1 VNVDLDLQATW
12 IFKAEWLASLK
23 AAVAKAFHDRRG
35 VRVVLEDDM
44 TADYVMKSDI
54 EDGLVV
60 LHVNYAERSTFE
72 EMFQGAH
79 LEAVLEHENRHI
91 DTYNLMLINDTLPAP
106 RLLRQTAGEAA
117 FMQLTASFTHI
128 LRERLKDVC
137 ANCLMSPTS
146 LRRYLE
152 FELFKVRESWRER
165 RGLYKVPLILMLAYI
180 HTCGEMGGLSVPSQL
195 SVLAAYFPKISY
207 DGLIYGQA
215 QKVFRA
221 VWNAVKAKQQ
231 TVDVFKDTYEL
242 NELCYQQPEPVFQA

>member
-23 AAVAKAFHDRRG
+23 LSVAKAFEGRG
-35 VRVVLEDDM
+35 EVHVILEDDPR
-44 TADYVMKSDI
+44 ANYVMKTNL
-54 EDGLVV
+54 EGGRVV
-60 LHVNYAERSTFE
+60 LHVNYAEHATFE
-72 EMFQGAH
+72 EIFRGAY
-79 LEAVLEHENRHI
+79 LEALLEHENRHL
-91 DTYNLMLINDTLPAP
+91 DAYSLTLINDALPAP
-106 RLLRQTAGEAA
+106 RILRQTAGEAA
-117 FMQLTASFTHI
+117 FRQLTASFTDI
-128 LRERLKDVC
+128 LREHLKDVC
-137 ANCLMSPTS
+137 ADCLMSPTS
-146 LRRYLE
+146 LRKYLE
-152 FELFKVRESWRER
+152 FELFKMRESWRER

-180 HTCGEMGGLSVPSQL
+180 DTCGEMGGLSVPSQL

-242 NELCYQQPEPVFQA
+242 DELCYQQPEPVF